1 MPEPLRPEIVIP
13 AADDEAG
20 GRMSF
25 FEHLDELRKR
35 LINSLMAVG
44 VGMLI
49 GVSVAE
55 RVFGYIA
62 KPMIAALQS
71 AHQEAKLVY
80 TNPTG
85 AVSLIIT
92 LGLYLGLV
100 IALPV
105 VLQQLWVFIAPA
117 LYKHERRAVAGF
129 VAASMGL
136 FLCGVAFGYYVM
148 LPYMLK
154 FLISFKGP
162 FEPLI
167 SINEYFD
174 LILMVLLGLGI
185 LFELPIVIF
194 FLSLFGIVTPQ
205 FLWKN
210 FRYAVLIITIIAA
223 IVTPTPDALTMLIF
237 MAPMV
242 LLYFLGLGVSWMVV
256 RRKQAIALSRGDAR

>member
-1 MPEPLRPEIVIP
+1 MSDPLQPEIVTP
-13 AADDEAG
+13 ADEEAG

-25 FEHLDELRKR
+25 FAHLDELRKR

-49 GVSVAE
+49 GVSVSE

-62 KPMIAALQS
+62 RPMIAALQS
-71 AHQEAKLVY
+71 AHHEAKLVY

-129 VAASMGL
+129 VMASMGL
-136 FLCGVAFGYYVM
+136 FLCGVAFGYYIM

-174 LILMVLLGLGI
+174 LILMVLLGLGL

-210 FRYAVLIITIIAA
+210 FRYAILIITIIAA

-242 LLYFLGLGVSWMVV
+242 LLYFAGIGVSWMVL
-256 RRKQAIALSRGDAR
+256 RRKQANALAREGAR